1 MVIYNITTHV
11 ESSIE
16 ESWLKWMKEKHLPE
30 MLATKKFKTAK
41 IFKIINENDKGG
53 VSYAAQYQCDN
64 KITLEQ
70 YLNDFAAKLREDSVN
85 KFGDRILS
93 FRTELELIEQQP

>member
-1 MVIYNITTHV
+1 MVIYNVTTHV

-16 ESWLKWMKEKHLPE
+16 ESWLNWMKEKHIPE

-53 VSYAAQYQCDN
+53 VSYAAQYQCGN
-64 KITLEQ
+64 KISLEQ
-70 YLNDFAAKLREDSVN
+70 YLAPMKVN
-85 KFGDRILS
+85 HKIMIVIGGSRWLCSIQ
-93 FRTELELIEQQP
+93 T

>member
-11 ESSIE
+11 ELSIE
-16 ESWLKWMKEKHLPE
+16 ESWLNWMKEKHLPE
-30 MLATKKFKTAK
+30 MLATKKFKTTR
-41 IFKIINENDKGG
+41 IFKIISENDKGG
-53 VSYAAQYQCDN
+53 ASYAAQYHCDN
-64 KITLEQ
+64 KMSLKQ
-70 YLNDFAAKLREDSVN
+70 YLNHFAAKLREDAVN

>member
-1 MVIYNITTHV
+1 MVIYNVTTHV

-16 ESWLKWMKEKHLPE
+16 ESWLNWMKEKHIPE

>member
-16 ESWLKWMKEKHLPE
+16 ESWLNWMKEKHIPE

-53 VSYAAQYQCDN
+53 ISYAAQYQCDN

>member
-1 MVIYNITTHV
+1 MVIYNVTTHV

-16 ESWLKWMKEKHLPE
+16 ESWLNWMKEKHIPE

-85 KFGDRILS
+85 KFGERILS
-93 FRTELELIEQQP
+93 FMTELELIEQQP

>member
-1 MVIYNITTHV
+1 MVIYNVTTHV

-16 ESWLKWMKEKHLPE
+16 ESWLNWMKEKHIPE

-53 VSYAAQYQCDN
+53 ISYAAQYQCDN

>member
-1 MVIYNITTHV
+1 MVIYNVTTHV
-11 ESSIE
+11 ESSVE
-16 ESWLKWMKEKHLPE
+16 KNWLKWMKEKHIPE

-53 VSYAAQYQCDN
+53 VSYATQYQCDN
-64 KITLEQ
+64 KIALEQ
-70 YLNDFAAKLREDSVN
+70 YLKDFAAKLRDDAVN
-85 KFGDRILS
+85 KFGERILS

>member
-1 MVIYNITTHV
+1 MVIYNVTTHV

-16 ESWLKWMKEKHLPE
+16 ESWLNWMKEKHLPE
-30 MLATKKFKTAK
+30 MLATKKFKTAR
-41 IFKIINENDKGG
+41 IFKIISGNDKGG
-53 VSYAAQYQCDN
+53 ISYAAQYQCDN

-70 YLNDFAAKLREDSVN
+70 YLNDFAAKLREDAVN
-85 KFGDRILS
+85 KFGDCILS

>member
-1 MVIYNITTHV
+1 MVIYNVTTHV

-16 ESWLKWMKEKHLPE
+16 KNWLKWMNEKHIPK

-64 KITLEQ
+64 KICLEQ
-70 YLNDFAAKLREDSVN
+70 YLNDFAAKLRDDAVK

-93 FRTELELIEQQP
+93 FRTQLELIEQQP

>member
-1 MVIYNITTHV
+1 
-11 ESSIE
+11 
-16 ESWLKWMKEKHLPE
+16 

-64 KITLEQ
+64 KICLEQ
-70 YLNDFAAKLREDSVN
+70 YLNDFAAKLRDDAVK

-93 FRTELELIEQQP
+93 FRTQLELIEQQP

>member
-1 MVIYNITTHV
+1 MVIYNVTTHV
-11 ESSIE
+11 ESSVE
-16 ESWLKWMKEKHLPE
+16 KNWLKWMKEKHIPE

-53 VSYAAQYQCDN
+53 VSYADQYHCDN
-64 KITLEQ
+64 KIALEQ
-70 YLNDFAAKLREDSVN
+70 YLNDFAAKLKDEAVN

-93 FRTELELIEQQP
+93 FRTQLELIEQQP

>member
-1 MVIYNITTHV
+1 MVIYNVTTHV

-16 ESWLKWMKEKHLPE
+16 ESWLKWMKEKHIPE

-70 YLNDFAAKLREDSVN
+70 YLNDFAAKLREDAVN

>member
-1 MVIYNITTHV
+1 
-11 ESSIE
+11 
-16 ESWLKWMKEKHLPE
+16 

-64 KITLEQ
+64 KIALEQ
-70 YLNDFAAKLREDSVN
+70 YLNDFAAKLRDDAVK

-93 FRTELELIEQQP
+93 FRTQLELIEQQP

>member
-1 MVIYNITTHV
+1 MVIYNVTTHV

-16 ESWLKWMKEKHLPE
+16 EIWLNWMKEKHIPE

-53 VSYAAQYQCDN
+53 ISYAAQYQCDN
-64 KITLEQ
+64 KINLEQ

>member
-1 MVIYNITTHV
+1 MVIYNVTTHV

-16 ESWLKWMKEKHLPE
+16 KNWLKWMNEKHIPE

-64 KITLEQ
+64 KICLEQ
-70 YLNDFAAKLREDSVN
+70 YLNDFAPKLRHDAVK

-93 FRTELELIEQQP
+93 FRTQLELIEQQP

>member
-1 MVIYNITTHV
+1 MAKLDERKTSPGNA
-11 ESSIE
+11 SN
-16 ESWLKWMKEKHLPE
+16 
-30 MLATKKFKTAK
+30 KKFKTAR
-41 IFKIINENDKGG
+41 IFKIISGNDKGG

-70 YLNDFAAKLREDSVN
+70 YLNDFAAKLREDAVN

>member
-1 MVIYNITTHV
+1 MVIYNVTTHV

-16 ESWLKWMKEKHLPE
+16 ESWLNWMKEKHIPE

-53 VSYAAQYQCDN
+53 ISYAAQYQCDN

-93 FRTELELIEQQP
+93 FTTELELIEKQP